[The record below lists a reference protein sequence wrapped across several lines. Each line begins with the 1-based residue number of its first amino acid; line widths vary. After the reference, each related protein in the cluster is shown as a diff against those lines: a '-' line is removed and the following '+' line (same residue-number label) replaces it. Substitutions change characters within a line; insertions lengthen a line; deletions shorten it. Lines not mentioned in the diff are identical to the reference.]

1 MVYILKFQDILT
13 FVSEQV
19 VVDGGALL
27 HHHVCEGLGAVPVL
41 VGEHV
46 RDVLEVSRVEVVD
59 GPQAVLQHLEAALV
73 SSNWLQLA
81 LAGSN

>member
-1 MVYILKFQDILT
+1 MT

-27 HHHVCEGLGAVPVL
+27 HHHVREGLCAVPVL

-59 GPQAVLQHLEAALV
+59 GAQAVLQHL
-73 SSNWLQLA
+73 
-81 LAGSN
+81 

>member
-27 HHHVCEGLGAVPVL
+27 HHHVGEGLGAVPVL

-59 GPQAVLQHLEAALV
+59 GAQAVLQHLEPALC
-73 SSNWLQLA
+73 SQL
-81 LAGSN
+81 